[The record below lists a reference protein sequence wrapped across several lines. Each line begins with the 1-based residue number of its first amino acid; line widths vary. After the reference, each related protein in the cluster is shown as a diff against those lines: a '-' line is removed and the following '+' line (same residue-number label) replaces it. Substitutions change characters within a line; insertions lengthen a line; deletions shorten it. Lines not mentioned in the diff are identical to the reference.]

1 MSHTSFWYEGEGHE
15 VGVSHRIQDKVTFEI
30 HGPDTDRLTIYVAAG
45 EVNDF
50 IAGLVD
56 AARKVRDER
65 TEY

>member
-15 VGVSHRIQDKVTFEI
+15 VATCHRIQDKVSFHIRGE
-30 HGPDTDRLTIYVAAG
+30 DTDEITIYVAAG

-65 TEY
+65 TED